1 MSELKLVKAIIIGDG
16 HIDKKGSI
24 RLHHSK
30 KQEEWLDK
38 KINILNNADIKTRKK
53 CPRSNIIKHIIIG
66 LLMII
71 CISQKS
77 IGRHAD

>member
-1 MSELKLVKAIIIGDG
+1 MAKKKESLSLEERLEKALLSDSEQPYKVP
-16 HIDKKGSI
+16 SNWVWT
-24 RLHHSK
+24 RLS
-30 KQEEWLDK
+30 EVVS
-38 KINILNNADIKTRKK
+38 IKTRKK